1 MELDVAPARQN
12 GLAIAWD
19 TIVAPR
25 AAFALLREKTHWV
38 YAYLIASVLGTIGA
52 VLQVPAGKHVA
63 AAIVA
68 HQIAT
73 DPQMQA
79 MTPEKQHQVTAFA
92 VATQQYAWIA
102 LPIIVLIAILL
113 TAAIFTIV
121 NAIGNGGSSFGR
133 LLGLAANVSI
143 IGFGI
148 GYLLIGILAAR
159 VGPDAISS
167 QRDLLSLMPSLARLA
182 PENAPKLAAFL
193 AAINPFQIWSC
204 VLIAIGLRTM
214 TTLAPAYVY
223 TTAIVVAFGSGVF
236 AALAA
241 R

>member
-1 MELDVAPARQN
+1 MEVDVAPLRRN
-12 GLAIAWD
+12 GLAILWD
-19 TIVAPR
+19 VIVAPS
-25 AAFALLREKTHWV
+25 AAFSALREKTHWL
-38 YAYLIASVLGTIGA
+38 YAYLIASTLGTIGA
-52 VLQVPAGKHVA
+52 LLQVPAGKHVA
-63 AAIVA
+63 AVMVA

-79 MTPEKQHQVTAFA
+79 MTPEKQQQITAFA
-92 VATQQYAWIA
+92 VATQQYAWVA
-102 LPIIVLIAILL
+102 LPIIVIIAILV
-113 TAAIFTIV
+113 TAAVFTIV

-133 LLGLAANVSI
+133 LLGLAANVSV
-143 IGFGI
+143 IGYGI

-167 QRDLLSLMPSLARLA
+167 QRDLLSLLPSLAKLA

-193 AAINPFQIWSC
+193 AAINPFQIWSAI
-204 VLIAIGLRTM
+204 LIVIGLRTM
-214 TTLAPAYVY
+214 TKLAPAYIY
-223 TTAIVVAFGSGVF
+223 ATAIVVAFGSGVF